1 MTFRRAIIASTA
13 RTAREP
19 VADFSL
25 LPKGALIGLSV
36 AAPVGPMAV
45 LCIRRTLSDGRW
57 LGLVSGLGIALADA
71 FFGGVAAFGLTSISN
86 LLVAHQGII
95 RLVGGA
101 FLIYLG
107 LTTVRSVAAPL
118 DVEGRVQRGGYAV
131 ALGSTLGLTLT
142 NPLTILSFAAIFAGV
157 GFAEE
162 RRGGASAGLLVLG
175 VFAGSMLWWLC
186 LTSGVVLV
194 RGRLTVSRLTWAN
207 RLSGA
212 VILTFGV
219 IAILSVIT

>member
-1 MTFRRAIIASTA
+1 
-13 RTAREP
+13 
-19 VADFSL
+19 VADLSL
-25 LPKGALIGLSV
+25 LPKGVLIGLSV

-45 LCIRRTLSDGRW
+45 LCIRRTLSNGRW

-101 FLIYLG
+101 FLVCLG
-107 LTTVRSVAAPL
+107 VVTILSVAAQL
-118 DVEGRVQRGGYAV
+118 DANVPVQRGGYAV

-175 VFAGSMLWWLC
+175 VFAGSMLWWSL
-186 LTSGVVLV
+186 LTSGVVLL
-194 RGRLTVSRLTWAN
+194 RGRLTSSRLTWAN

-212 VILTFGV
+212 VILTVGV
-219 IAILSVIT
+219 IAILAAIT

>member
-1 MTFRRAIIASTA
+1 
-13 RTAREP
+13 
-19 VADFSL
+19 
-25 LPKGALIGLSV
+25 
-36 AAPVGPMAV
+36 MAV
-45 LCIRRTLSDGRW
+45 LCIRRTLANGRW

-86 LLVAHQGII
+86 LLVAHQQII
-95 RLVGGA
+95 RSVGGA
-101 FLIYLG
+101 FLVYLG
-107 LTTVRSVAAPL
+107 VITIRSVAAPL
-118 DVEGRVQRGGYAV
+118 DVNGQAQRGGYAV

-162 RRGGASAGLLVLG
+162 QRGDASAGLLVLG
-175 VFAGSMLWWLC
+175 VFAGSLLWWLF